1 VLDFAAPGAY
11 RLTFLSYFQW
21 AVAVDNTRVSSK
33 GQMIIPK
40 RVREALGLK
49 KGTELA
55 VELLPGGGFA
65 ARPKA
70 TDLMA
75 QVRSIAGMLKHVRK
89 PGRTG
94 LTDDEAVLRAVAADD
109 ARIRAYARKRRRK

>member
-1 VLDFAAPGAY
+1 ME
-11 RLTFLSYFQW
+11 
-21 AVAVDNTRVSSK
+21 NTRVSSK

-40 RVREALGLK
+40 RVRDALGLK

-55 VELLPGGGFA
+55 VELLPGGGFV

-70 TDLMA
+70 PDLVA
-75 QVRSIAGMLKHVRK
+75 QVRSIADMLSHRK
-89 PGRTG
+89 PRWPG
-94 LTDDEAVLRAVAADD
+94 LTDDEAVLRLVAEDD

>member
-1 VLDFAAPGAY
+1 ME
-11 RLTFLSYFQW
+11 
-21 AVAVDNTRVSSK
+21 NTRVSSK

-55 VELLPGGGFA
+55 VELLPEGGFA

-70 TDLMA
+70 TDLVA
-75 QVRSIAGMLKHVRK
+75 QVGSVAGMLAHRGKRMS
-89 PGRTG
+89 RTR
-94 LTDDEAVLRAVAADD
+94 ERAAIMAAVLAEDERTK
-109 ARIRAYARKRRRK
+109 RKARRRP

>member
-1 VLDFAAPGAY
+1 ME
-11 RLTFLSYFQW
+11 
-21 AVAVDNTRVSSK
+21 NTRVSSK

-55 VELLPGGGFA
+55 VELLPEGGFA

-70 TDLMA
+70 TDLAA
-75 QVRSIAGMLKHVRK
+75 QVRNIAGMLAHR
-89 PGRTG
+89 GRPMTAAREKAAIMAAALAG
-94 LTDDEAVLRAVAADD
+94 DERTKGKA
-109 ARIRAYARKRRRK
+109 RRRP

>member
-1 VLDFAAPGAY
+1 ME
-11 RLTFLSYFQW
+11 
-21 AVAVDNTRVSSK
+21 NTRVSSK

-55 VELLPGGGFA
+55 VELLPEGGFA

-70 TDLMA
+70 TDLAA
-75 QVRSIAGMLKHVRK
+75 QVRSIAGILSHLRK
-89 PGRTG
+89 PRPG
-94 LTDDEAVLRAVAADD
+94 LTDDQAVLRAVAADD

>member
-1 VLDFAAPGAY
+1 ME
-11 RLTFLSYFQW
+11 
-21 AVAVDNTRVSSK
+21 NTRVSSK

-55 VELLPGGGFA
+55 VELLPEGGFA

-70 TDLMA
+70 TDLVA
-75 QVRSIAGMLKHVRK
+75 EVRSIAGMLAHR
-89 PGRTG
+89 GRPMTAAREKAAIMATALDG
-94 LTDDEAVLRAVAADD
+94 DERTKGKA
-109 ARIRAYARKRRRK
+109 RRRP

>member
-1 VLDFAAPGAY
+1 ME
-11 RLTFLSYFQW
+11 S
-21 AVAVDNTRVSSK
+21 TRVSSK

-55 VELLPGGGFA
+55 VELLLEGGFA

-70 TDLMA
+70 TDLAA
-75 QVRSIAGMLKHVRK
+75 QVRSIAGTLSHRRK
-89 PGRTG
+89 PRRPG
-94 LTDDEAVLRAVAADD
+94 LTDDQAVLRAVAADD

>member
-1 VLDFAAPGAY
+1 ME
-11 RLTFLSYFQW
+11 
-21 AVAVDNTRVSSK
+21 NTRVSSK

-55 VELLPGGGFA
+55 VELLPEGGFA

-70 TDLMA
+70 TDLVA
-75 QVRSIAGMLKHVRK
+75 QVKSVAGMLSRLRK
-89 PGRTG
+89 PRRPGV
-94 LTDDEAVLRAVAADD
+94 TDDEAVLGAVAADD

>member
-1 VLDFAAPGAY
+1 ME
-11 RLTFLSYFQW
+11 S
-21 AVAVDNTRVSSK
+21 TRVSSK

-55 VELLPGGGFA
+55 VELLPEGGFA

-70 TDLMA
+70 TDLAA
-75 QVRSIAGMLKHVRK
+75 QVRSIAGMLSHQRK
-89 PGRTG
+89 PKRPD
-94 LTDDEAVLRAVAADD
+94 LTDDQAILRAIAADD

>member
-1 VLDFAAPGAY
+1 ME
-11 RLTFLSYFQW
+11 S
-21 AVAVDNTRVSSK
+21 TRVSSK

-55 VELLPGGGFA
+55 VELLPEGGFV

-70 TDLMA
+70 TDRVA
-75 QVRSIAGMLKHVRK
+75 QVRSIAGMLSHRRK
-89 PGRTG
+89 PRRPG
-94 LTDDEAVLRAVAADD
+94 LTDDQAVLRAVAADD

>member
-1 VLDFAAPGAY
+1 LLDLTAANAY
-11 RLTFLSYFQW
+11 RLTFLSYFW
-21 AVAVDNTRVSSK
+21 AHAVENTRVSSK

-49 KGTELA
+49 KGTELV

-70 TDLMA
+70 TDRVA
-75 QVRSIAGMLKHVRK
+75 QVKSIAGMLSHLRK
-89 PGRTG
+89 PGRPG
-94 LTDDEAVLRAVAADD
+94 LTDDEAILRAVAADD
-109 ARIRAYARKRRRK
+109 ARIRAYGRKRRRK

>member
-1 VLDFAAPGAY
+1 VE
-11 RLTFLSYFQW
+11 
-21 AVAVDNTRVSSK
+21 NTRVSSK

-70 TDLMA
+70 TDLVA
-75 QVRSIAGMLKHVRK
+75 QVRSIAGMLAHRGK
-89 PGRTG
+89 PRWPG
-94 LTDDEAVLRAVAADD
+94 LSDDEAVLRLVAEDD

>member
-1 VLDFAAPGAY
+1 ME
-11 RLTFLSYFQW
+11 S
-21 AVAVDNTRVSSK
+21 TRVSSK

-49 KGTELA
+49 QGTELA

-70 TDLMA
+70 ADMAA
-75 QVRSIAGMLKHVRK
+75 QVRSVAGMLAHRGKRMS
-89 PGRTG
+89 RTR
-94 LTDDEAVLRAVAADD
+94 ERAAIMAAVLAADE
-109 ARIRAYARKRRRK
+109 RSKHRARRRP

>member
-1 VLDFAAPGAY
+1 MEH
-11 RLTFLSYFQW
+11 
-21 AVAVDNTRVSSK
+21 TRVSSK

-55 VELLPGGGFA
+55 VELLPEGGFA

-70 TDLMA
+70 TDLVA
-75 QVRSIAGMLKHVRK
+75 QVRSIAGILSHRRK
-89 PGRTG
+89 PRWPG
-94 LTDDEAVLRAVAADD
+94 LSDDEAVLRLVAEDD

>member
-1 VLDFAAPGAY
+1 MEH
-11 RLTFLSYFQW
+11 
-21 AVAVDNTRVSSK
+21 TRVSSK

-49 KGTELA
+49 QGTELA

-70 TDLMA
+70 TDHVA
-75 QVRSIAGMLKHVRK
+75 QVRRLAGSLSRYAK
-89 PGRTG
+89 GRG
-94 LTDDEAVLRAVAADD
+94 SARSDDAAILRVVARDD
-109 ARIRAYARKRRRK
+109 ARIRSYAARKRR